1 MAPGLITWGRGD
13 ESRVIAADS
22 VGFERTFAALIDRA
36 CAGDAAARDV
46 ILADCRDYLNL
57 LADRS
62 LDRRLRGKCC
72 PSDIVQNTMLNAA
85 TGFTTFRGDTVPALK
100 AWLRE
105 ILRNEVATTNRRF
118 FSASKRDVR
127 REQVSETDS
136 QYFRSRSGIADSM
149 PTPSSEAVLAEDA
162 AELRAAMWR
171 LSADHRDVLLMRN
184 WERLSFTQIGAR
196 MNRSEN
202 AAKKLWARA
211 LAQLEAELFGGE
223 HA

>member
-1 MAPGLITWGRGD
+1 MAPGLLTWGRGG
-13 ESRVIAADS
+13 ESKDVATGF
-22 VGFERTFAALIDRA
+22 VGFEHTFSELIERA
-36 CAGDAAARDV
+36 RAGDPTARDA
-46 ILADCRDYLNL
+46 ILADCRDYLHL
-57 LADRS
+57 VADRS
-62 LDRRLRGKCC
+62 LDKRLRGKCC
-72 PSDIVQNTMLNAA
+72 PSDLVQNTMMHAA
-85 TGFTTFRGDTVPALK
+85 TGFGGFRGDSVPALK

-105 ILRNEVATTNRRF
+105 ILRNEVAMTNRRF

-136 QYFRSRSGIADSM
+136 QYFRSRTGIPDSM

-162 AELRAAMWR
+162 AELRAAMLR
-171 LSADHRDVLLMRN
+171 LSSDYRDVLLMRN
-184 WERLSFTQIGAR
+184 WERLSFAQIGAR

-211 LAQLEAELFGGE
+211 LAQLEGELFGGE